1 MSSSPSG
8 REVKSGLGITVT
20 SLCVTHTGLYIR
32 ELIEKIRSGPRA
44 VDPPP
49 VVARL
54 CNSALWVAL
63 IFGLHMPPL
72 ALRTAAPVSAGGGGF
87 EGGEEGLLGKKRE
100 GSRRGSAHK
109 RIHTYTHTVSLFQ
122 PNCPSAQQKRF
133 SCSLLVPFVH
143 IVVEGMLMG
152 SGHCLSSTSLHV
164 SSLKLVWYCL

>member
-109 RIHTYTHTVSLFQ
+109 HIHTHSFSL
-122 PNCPSAQQKRF
+122 PAQLSFSTAKKVFLLIIGSFCSHSGGRNVDGKRTLF
-133 SCSLLVPFVH
+133 IKH
-143 IVVEGMLMG
+143 
-152 SGHCLSSTSLHV
+152 
-164 SSLKLVWYCL
+164 